1 MLKLPQTFLK
11 KKKEKDVTRVIY
23 SIRSNK
29 MALFQ
34 LDEKKIGDDNRSI
47 KFKNKSNQDN
57 LRKKNSKGNKQCIA
71 INSPSNTEE
80 QNEVKKI

>member
-47 KFKNKSNQDN
+47 KFKNKSN
-57 LRKKNSKGNKQCIA
+57 
-71 INSPSNTEE
+71 
-80 QNEVKKI
+80 

>member
-34 LDEKKIGDDNRSI
+34 LDEKKIGDDNRLI
-47 KFKNKSNQDN
+47 KFKNKSNYDN
-57 LRKKNSKGNKQCIA
+57 LREKKFKR
-71 INSPSNTEE
+71 E
-80 QNEVKKI
+80 QTMYRNQ